1 MPRPLSPTRGAL
13 RALRGGLLAAS
24 SGTLAVAAHTVAG
37 GRAPDTG
44 LAVVLVLLL
53 AGAGTALA
61 DRRRGAVAIIAALGG
76 SQLALHLLLAALST
90 HTHAAGPTVDPV
102 AMTSAHTLA
111 ALATGGLLAGA
122 ESAVFALVSALA
134 LLLPSRLSPPP
145 ADAPLRLALPTE
157 PIDLPLLA
165 VLFGRVLTRR
175 GPPVRA

>member
-1 MPRPLSPTRGAL
+1 MLAVSSGAL
-13 RALRGGLLAAS
+13 AI
-24 SGTLAVAAHTVAG
+24 AAHTVAG

-61 DRRRGAVAIIAALGG
+61 DRRRGAVAIIATLGG
-76 SQLALHLLLAALST
+76 SQLALHLLLTVLST
-90 HTHAAGPTVDPV
+90 HTHDAVSAVDPV

-134 LLLPSRLSPPP
+134 LLLPTRLAPPP
-145 ADAPLRLALPTE
+145 ADAPLRLALPSE
-157 PIDLPLLA
+157 PIGLPLLA

-175 GPPVRA
+175 GPPRSA